1 MRIPAAL
8 LALTTDQLSTQ
19 RHGTHVGREGSTVA
33 VEPGTIAQ
41 GRVVRLQDFG
51 AFVEIAPNV
60 TGLVHISEVH
70 RDFVE
75 NIHAYLTEGQDVTV
89 KILQIKDDG
98 RIDLS
103 IKRADPDWEEDQP
116 RRSTN
121 RVDKEFNQRLRKFMH
136 QSDMIQGEVRRRRRA
151 RQ

>member
-1 MRIPAAL
+1 MVSVQP
-8 LALTTDQLSTQ
+8 
-19 RHGTHVGREGSTVA
+19 GSIVT
-33 VEPGTIAQ
+33 GKI
-41 GRVVRLQDFG
+41 VRLHDFG
-51 AFVEIAPNV
+51 AFVEIEPEV

-75 NIHAYLTEGQDVTV
+75 NIHAYLTEGQDIPV
-89 KILQIKDDG
+89 KVVGIKEDG

-103 IKRADPDWEEDQP
+103 IKRADPTWEDEVQ
-116 RRSTN
+116 RRSSTKI
-121 RVDKEFNQRLRKFMH
+121 DKEFNQRLRKFMH

>member
-1 MRIPAAL
+1 MV
-8 LALTTDQLSTQ
+8 S
-19 RHGTHVGREGSTVA
+19 
-33 VEPGTIAQ
+33 VEPGAIVT
-41 GRVVRLQDFG
+41 GKVVRLHDFG

-75 NIHAYLTEGQDVTV
+75 NIHAYLTEGQEVTV
-89 KILQIKDDG
+89 RVLQIKDDG

-103 IKRADPDWEEDQP
+103 IKRADPSWEDEGQ
-116 RRSTN
+116 RRSGP

>member
-1 MRIPAAL
+1 MVVVQP
-8 LALTTDQLSTQ
+8 
-19 RHGTHVGREGSTVA
+19 GSIVT
-33 VEPGTIAQ
+33 GK
-41 GRVVRLQDFG
+41 VVRLQDFG
-51 AFVEIAPNV
+51 AFVEVEPGV

-89 KILQIKDDG
+89 KVVGIKDDG

-103 IKRADPDWEEDQP
+103 IKRADPSWEEDTQ
-116 RRSTN
+116 RRTTKL
-121 RVDKEFNQRLRKFMH
+121 DKEFNQRLRKFMH

>member
-1 MRIPAAL
+1 M
-8 LALTTDQLSTQ
+8 
-19 RHGTHVGREGSTVA
+19 A
-33 VEPGTIAQ
+33 VEPGTVVK

-51 AFVEIAPNV
+51 AFVEIAPDV

-75 NIHAYLTEGQDVTV
+75 NIHAYLTEGQEVDV

-103 IKRADPDWEEDQP
+103 IKRAAPDWEDEQP
-116 RRSTN
+116 RRTGN
-121 RVDKEFNQRLRKFMH
+121 KVDKEFNQRLRKFMH

>member
-1 MRIPAAL
+1 MRYARRLGTLTPFPQYSTSAMRHASL
-8 LALTTDQLSTQ
+8 LRSKVSVQP
-19 RHGTHVGREGSTVA
+19 GSIV
-33 VEPGTIAQ
+33 Q
-41 GRVVRLQDFG
+41 GKVVRLQDFG
-51 AFVEIAPNV
+51 AFVEIAPDV

-75 NIHAYLTEGQDVTV
+75 NIHAYLTEGQQVDVKV
-89 KILQIKDDG
+89 LQIKDDG

-103 IKRADPDWEEDQP
+103 IKRADPDWQEEP
-116 RRSTN
+116 RRTN
-121 RVDKEFNQRLRKFMH
+121 RVDKDFNQRLRKFMH

>member
-1 MRIPAAL
+1 MVSV
-8 LALTTDQLSTQ
+8 Q
-19 RHGTHVGREGSTVA
+19 
-33 VEPGTIAQ
+33 PGTIVT
-41 GRVVRLQDFG
+41 GKVVRLHDFG
-51 AFVEIAPNV
+51 AFVELAPDV

-75 NIHAYLTEGQDVTV
+75 NIHAYLTEGQQVPV

-103 IKRADPDWEEDQP
+103 IKRAEPDWEEETP
-116 RRSTN
+116 RRTGN
-121 RVDKEFNQRLRKFMH
+121 RVDREFNQRLRKFMH
-136 QSDMIQGEVRRRRRA
+136 QSDMIQGEVRRRRRS

>member
-1 MRIPAAL
+1 MV
-8 LALTTDQLSTQ
+8 TT
-19 RHGTHVGREGSTVA
+19 
-33 VEPGTIAQ
+33 VEPGTIID
-41 GRVVRLQDFG
+41 GKVVKLHDFG
-51 AFVEIAPNV
+51 AFVEIAPGV

-75 NIHAYLTEGQDVTV
+75 NIHAYLTEGQDVRIKV
-89 KILQIKDDG
+89 LAIKDDG

-103 IKRADPDWEEDQP
+103 IKRAQDDWEEEVT
-116 RRSTN
+116 RRQST

-136 QSDMIQGEVRRRRRA
+136 QSDMIQGEVRRRRRS

>member
-1 MRIPAAL
+1 MRAHA
-8 LALTTDQLSTQ
+8 D
-19 RHGTHVGREGSTVA
+19 REGSKVS
-33 VEPGTIAQ
+33 VEPGSIVP
-41 GRVVRLQDFG
+41 GKVVRLHDFG
-51 AFVEIAPNV
+51 AFVEIAPDV

-75 NIHAYLTEGQDVTV
+75 NIHAYLTEGQDVEV
-89 KILQIKDDG
+89 KVLQIKDDG

-103 IKRADPDWEEDQP
+103 IKRAEPDWEEESAP
-116 RRSTN
+116 RRASSK
-121 RVDKEFNQRLRKFMH
+121 VDKDFNQRLRKFMH